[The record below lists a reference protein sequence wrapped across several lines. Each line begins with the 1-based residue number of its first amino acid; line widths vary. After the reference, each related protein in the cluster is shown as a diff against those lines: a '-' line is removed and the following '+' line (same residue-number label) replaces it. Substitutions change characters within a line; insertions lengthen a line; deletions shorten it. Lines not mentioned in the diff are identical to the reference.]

1 MRSVAAVLV
10 SLAVLLAAAPASA
23 AIIVYTTTH
32 SGANENPPNS
42 SAGTGTG
49 TVTVDTTAQ
58 TLRYQATWSG
68 LTSNTIDLH
77 LHCCAAPDANSGV
90 AIGFGGFLPATPA
103 NSGSVDQTVDLT
115 MAGVYNAAF
124 LAANGGTASGAMM
137 ALLMGLANGLGY
149 QNIHSVELPGGE
161 LRGNLAELANP
172 IPLPAAAW
180 LFLAGAG
187 ALSLR
192 RRKIAAA

>member
-1 MRSVAAVLV
+1 MRLVVALLAGLVAVLTP
-10 SLAVLLAAAPASA
+10 AAASA
-23 AIIVYTTTH
+23 ATIVYTTVF

-42 SAGTGTG
+42 SPGTGTG

-58 TLRYQATWSG
+58 TLRFQATWSG

-77 LHCCAAPDANSGV
+77 LHCCAPTNMNAGV

-161 LRGNLAELANP
+161 LRGNLAALNP
-172 IPLPAAAW
+172 IPIPAAAW
-180 LFLAGAG
+180 VFLAGVG

-192 RRKIAAA
+192 RRKLARA

>member
-1 MRSVAAVLV
+1 MKPVAA
-10 SLAVLLAAAPASA
+10 LLAIVAFGLLAAPASA
-23 AIIVYTTTH
+23 ATIVYTTVH
-32 SGANENPPNS
+32 SGANENPPNAS
-42 SAGTGTG
+42 TGTGTG

-58 TLRYQATWSG
+58 TLRFQAAWSG

-77 LHCCAAPDANSGV
+77 LHCCAPSTANAGV
-90 AIGFGGFLPATPA
+90 AIGFGAFLPAVPA
-103 NSGSVDQTVDLT
+103 NNGSVDQTVDLT

-149 QNIHSVELPGGE
+149 QNIHSVEFPGGE
-161 LRGNLAELANP
+161 LRGNLSELNP

-187 ALSLR
+187 ALALR
-192 RRKIAAA
+192 RRGAA